1 MSDSPSLVE
10 RQVRER
16 RQRILVAARRY
27 VTKHGVDEIN
37 VRALAKACAISV
49 PTIYRT
55 FGSKEGLLSE
65 AMQPF
70 AEKSLRADAA
80 HVLTGEGYERLLS
93 LIELWSR
100 GSAQEDDES
109 AFVRAFLA
117 SDAGRKLAFRL
128 NQQMNEEA
136 RSVLT
141 DMRERGE
148 LVEWVDIEV
157 IASRLTAQTIV
168 ASIECA
174 SGLGPA
180 AVFRAA
186 FVYACC
192 LVMLG
197 VTKGK
202 AREAFQGA
210 AARNQGLLERPRDK
224 P

>member
-1 MSDSPSLVE
+1 MTEVPSLME
-10 RQVRER
+10 RQQLER

-27 VTKHGVDEIN
+27 VSKHGVEEIN

-70 AEKSLRADAA
+70 AERSLRSDAA
-80 HVLTGEGYERLLS
+80 SEAQGVGHERLLS
-93 LIELWSR
+93 LFELWSR
-100 GSAQEDDES
+100 GSSQDDDEP

-117 SDAGRKLAFRL
+117 SDAGRKLAFRM
-128 NQQMNEEA
+128 NKQMNHEA
-136 RSVLT
+136 RTVLT
-141 DMRERGE
+141 DMQGRGE
-148 LVEWVDIEV
+148 LAAWVDIDA
-157 IASRLTAQTIV
+157 IASRLSAQSIV

-174 SGLGPA
+174 SGLGSA

-197 VTKGK
+197 VTQGK
-202 AREAFQGA
+202 AQAAFLA
-210 AARNQGLLERPRDK
+210 AAQHNQAQLERPRDK